1 MLNTIINLT
10 AISEKINYSYLLEN
24 NLWRGVHNLDLIYLF
39 IFNQLCSISNELKLN
54 HTLSL
59 KQVKA
64 AWEKNLGERGFAN
77 DYTKL
82 LAIRS
87 IS

>member
-77 DYTKL
+77 DYTNL
-82 LAIRS
+82 LAI
-87 IS
+87 

>member
-77 DYTKL
+77 DYTNL

>member
-10 AISEKINYSYLLEN
+10 AIGEKINYSYLLEN

-59 KQVKA
+59 KGVGIFCKSRQHGK
-64 AWEKNLGERGFAN
+64 K
-77 DYTKL
+77 T
-82 LAIRS
+82 
-87 IS
+87 

>member
-39 IFNQLCSISNELKLN
+39 ILNQLCSISNELKLN

-77 DYTKL
+77 DYTNL

>member
-1 MLNTIINLT
+1 M
-10 AISEKINYSYLLEN
+10 EKINYSYLLEN

-59 KQVKA
+59 KGEGIFSKS
-64 AWEKNLGERGFAN
+64 NLGERGFAN
-77 DYTKL
+77 DYTNL
-82 LAIRS
+82 LAI
-87 IS
+87 

>member
-59 KQVKA
+59 KGKVYLASQGSMGK
-64 AWEKNLGERGFAN
+64 KLRRERVC
-77 DYTKL
+77 K
-82 LAIRS
+82 
-87 IS
+87 

>member
-10 AISEKINYSYLLEN
+10 AISEKINYSYFLEN

-77 DYTKL
+77 DYTNL